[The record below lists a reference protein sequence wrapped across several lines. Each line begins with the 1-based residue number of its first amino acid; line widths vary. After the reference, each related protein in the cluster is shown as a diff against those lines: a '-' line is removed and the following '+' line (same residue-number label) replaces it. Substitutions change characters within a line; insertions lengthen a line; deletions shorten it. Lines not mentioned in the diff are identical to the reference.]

1 MHSHPDQWRYQA
13 LCLWQVRPA
22 AEEEDEDAE
31 GGRPCQTVGWW
42 VAAVG
47 CPGGQRGCR
56 HWFHCQRVKG
66 PREESRAVTRHLT
79 LATGSPGS
87 YQQHLHHDTESAGTQ
102 TESNQTN
109 FNVTQTAM
117 INAHTCIIA
126 ETHIHS
132 RDAQTKTYTILQMS
146 HSMRYLLCLWSKLY
160 YVTDTLTWTKIV
172 IYTHWP
178 LY

>member
-22 AEEEDEDAE
+22 AEDAEEEDEDAE

-42 VAAVG
+42 VAAAAAG

-56 HWFHCQRVKG
+56 HWFHCQRVKR

-87 YQQHLHHDTESAGTQ
+87 YQQHLHQDTESAGTQ

-109 FNVTQTAM
+109 CNVTQTAM

-132 RDAQTKTYTILQMS
+132 RDAQLKHTQYFRWVIVCVAFCVSGVNYITLQIL
-146 HSMRYLLCLWSKLY
+146 
-160 YVTDTLTWTKIV
+160 
-172 IYTHWP
+172 
-178 LY
+178 